1 MFSRANRT
9 GLSVPAGT
17 DKGVIVRQYLIVYA
31 SACIGLAAPGTAF
44 CQNYPVKPVRLVSQ
58 FVPGSSGDTSLRI
71 ISTAISNSLG
81 QPVVMDNR
89 AGAGGLLAA
98 QQVLSAPPDGYTIL
112 ASSSAFYVVRPFVV
126 KDNPFDPAKSFTPI
140 TLYEEAFS
148 FLVAHPAFV
157 PNTMKEVLDYARENP
172 NRVTFGTSGIGTEGH
187 LSGEQIMKLTGVKLT
202 HVPYKAS
209 ALALADTVSGQIS
222 TSFAIHALALPFIS
236 AGKIKAIAVVSNAR
250 LPRVPGLARVSEA
263 IADFEAPSSWTGI
276 FGPVGMPAALARRIQ
291 AEFAKAA
298 KDPQTAAKL
307 IEGGF
312 HYVAASPPEE
322 FSARLQREIAL
333 TSSLVKAA
341 GIKPE

>member
-1 MFSRANRT
+1 M
-9 GLSVPAGT
+9 
-17 DKGVIVRQYLIVYA
+17 RQWPLFFT
-31 SACIGLAAPGTAF
+31 SAWIGLAVPLTAIS
-44 CQNYPVKPVRLVSQ
+44 QAYPNKPIRLVSQ

-71 ISTAISNSLG
+71 ISTAIGASLG

-98 QQVLSAPPDGYTIL
+98 QQVLTAAPDGYTIL

-148 FLVAHPAFV
+148 FLVAHPGFA
-157 PNTMKEVLDYARENP
+157 PNTMKEVLDYARDNP

-187 LSGEQIMKLTGVKLT
+187 LSGEQIMKLANVKLT

-222 TSFAIHALALPFIS
+222 TSFSIHALALPFINS
-236 AGKIKAIAVVSNAR
+236 GKIKAIAVVSNAR
-250 LPRVPGLARVSEA
+250 LPRVPTLARVSET
-263 IADFEAPSSWTGI
+263 IPDFDAPASWTGI
-276 FGPVGMPAALARRIQ
+276 FGPVGMTSALVRRIQ
-291 AEFAKAA
+291 SEFAKAS

-307 IEGGF
+307 TEGGF
-312 HYVAASPPEE
+312 HYVSASAPEE

-333 TSSLVKAA
+333 TASLVKTA